1 MARAGDSSPHGQPPC
16 STDGAPPMI
25 MVTPPPTTIMT
36 DRTLLTRTSATALA
50 PAAAAH
56 PVSGGI
62 AGGRLVSLDVFRGI
76 TIAAMLLVNN
86 PGSWSAVYPP
96 LLHAE
101 WHGWTPTDL
110 IFPFFLFIVGVSMT
124 FSFGRAV
131 EQGAARGEVMRKAA
145 IRSAKLIGLG
155 LVLHSFPWWRLNP
168 ETLRLPGVLQRIG
181 LAFLIASAI
190 VLFTSRRAR
199 AAVTGAILVGYW
211 AAMTLIPV
219 PGSGAGV
226 LEPGRDLGAF
236 IDRAVFG
243 TSHLWSQS
251 RTWDPEGL
259 LSTLPAVATVLLGYF
274 TGEWLRSGRSQR
286 EKLRGLLLAGAA
298 AVVAGQLWGL
308 VFPINKPLWTSSY
321 VVFTAGAALLC
332 LGLCYWSLDIARHR
346 RWGFPFLLFGV
357 NAIAAFFLSSLFARI
372 IGIRWWEGPS
382 LKALAYEPLFASWLA
397 PQNASLAFALTFVL
411 LWTGIMWGFHRAG
424 IHWKV

>member
-1 MARAGDSSPHGQPPC
+1 MSDA
-16 STDGAPPMI
+16 
-25 MVTPPPTTIMT
+25 TIT
-36 DRTLLTRTSATALA
+36 ATAPRNA
-50 PAAAAH
+50 

-62 AGGRLVSLDVFRGI
+62 GGSRLHSLDVFRGI
-76 TIAAMLLVNN
+76 TIAGMLLVNN

-124 FSFGRAV
+124 FSFGRSL
-131 EQGAARGEVMRKAA
+131 ERGETRAEVMRKAS
-145 IRSAKLIGLG
+145 IRSLKLIALG
-155 LVLHSFPWWRLNP
+155 LVLHAFPWWRLDP
-168 ETLRLPGVLQRIG
+168 STLRIPGVLQRIG

-190 VLFTSRRAR
+190 VLWTSRRGR
-199 AAVTGAILVGYW
+199 AVAAGAILLGYW
-211 AAMTLIPV
+211 AVMKLVPV

-226 LEPGRDLGAF
+226 LEPGQDLGAY

-243 TSHLWSQS
+243 TAHLWSQA

-259 LSTLPAVATVLLGYF
+259 LSTAPAVATVLLGVF
-274 TGEWLRSGRSQR
+274 AGDWLRSGRPGG
-286 EKLRGLLLAGAA
+286 EKVRGMLLAGAA
-298 AVVAGQLWGL
+298 AIVVGLLWGV

-321 VVFTAGAALLC
+321 VVFTAGAALVGLALC
-332 LGLCYWSLDIARHR
+332 FWSLDLLGHR
-346 RWGFPFLLFGV
+346 RWGYPFHLFGV

-372 IGIRWWEGPS
+372 IGIRWGEGPS
-382 LKALAYEPLFASWLA
+382 LKAQVYEPLFASWLA
-397 PQNASLAFALTFVL
+397 PQNASLAYAVTFVL

-424 IHWKV
+424 VYWKV